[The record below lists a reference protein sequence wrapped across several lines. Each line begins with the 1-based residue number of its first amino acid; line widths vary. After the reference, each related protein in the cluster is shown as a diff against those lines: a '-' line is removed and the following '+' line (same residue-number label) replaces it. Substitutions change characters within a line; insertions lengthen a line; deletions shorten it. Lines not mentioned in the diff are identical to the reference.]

1 MLGNQVNEE
10 SFNLLHLELHSFRR
24 EINQFSKCYQF
35 ELWIFLFFFE
45 IMKNENR
52 KTKIRQVLFLVHL
65 LIAFD
70 DTFTPTEY
78 NITQLQIIFDE
89 ILTVVGHNSGQN

>member
-1 MLGNQVNEE
+1 
-10 SFNLLHLELHSFRR
+10 
-24 EINQFSKCYQF
+24 
-35 ELWIFLFFFE
+35 
-45 IMKNENR
+45 MKNENS

-78 NITQLQIIFDE
+78 NITQLQIIFDK

>member
-1 MLGNQVNEE
+1 MKLI
-10 SFNLLHLELHSFRR
+10 SFQNVTNLNFG
-24 EINQFSKCYQF
+24 FS
-35 ELWIFLFFFE
+35 FFFE

-52 KTKIRQVLFLVHL
+52 KTKIRQVLFPVHL